1 MDLECLSFERR
12 EAALLF
18 SSVPF
23 SVVWLS
29 VFPGYRILCIPG
41 SYAAGC
47 ALVVALL
54 KASCWSCHLL
64 ITGFC
69 LPTVLTQLEVFHS
82 TVKSPQHTRCN
93 YCRAHQAISFYI
105 PVFTPPH
112 ASVVFLCAW
121 IFYCYFPCY
130 FPFSFW

>member
-1 MDLECLSFERR
+1 MCICKLHIEAFRLNRISLNVCAFLEGHMDLECLSFERR

-69 LPTVLTQLEVFHS
+69 LPTVLTQLEVFLS

-93 YCRAHQAISFYI
+93 YCRAHQAI
-105 PVFTPPH
+105 
-112 ASVVFLCAW
+112 
-121 IFYCYFPCY
+121 
-130 FPFSFW
+130 